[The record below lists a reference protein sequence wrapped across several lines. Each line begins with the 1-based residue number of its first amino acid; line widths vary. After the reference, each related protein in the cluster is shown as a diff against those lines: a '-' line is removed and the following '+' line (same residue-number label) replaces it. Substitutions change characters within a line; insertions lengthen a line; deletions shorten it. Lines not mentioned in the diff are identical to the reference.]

1 MWDYVDF
8 SRYDIDELLRIQ
20 DAVDVL
26 TSYNV
31 GQDPEMMKALDQ
43 TIQNKRTIE
52 VTA

>member
-1 MWDYVDF
+1 MRDYVDF
-8 SRYDIDELLRIQ
+8 SRYGVDELLRIQ

-26 TSYNV
+26 MSYNV

-43 TIQNKRTIE
+43 AIQSKRTIE